1 VTFPY
6 DPFANSGVVAGPHA
20 TPLTSPTQTTMTTP
34 IPYVIEQTNRGEKV
48 YDIYSRMLMERI
60 IFVSGV
66 VNDMMSASV
75 CAQLLF
81 LESVNPD
88 KDISIYIN
96 SPGGSVSAGLA
107 MYDTMMFV
115 KPSISTICV
124 GMAASMGSFLL
135 MAGDKDKRFS
145 LPNSKI
151 MIHQPS
157 SGYQGTAA
165 DIEIHARE
173 ILKTRERL
181 NALYAHHT
189 GKKVSE
195 IDTAMDRDNY
205 MDPEEAL
212 AFGLIDEIVSKRAD
226 PSE

>member
-1 VTFPY
+1 MTFPY
-6 DPFANSGVVAGPHA
+6 DPFANAGIVAGPDA
-20 TPLTSPTQTTMTTP
+20 TPLGGPAQTTMTTP

-135 MAGDKDKRFS
+135 MAGDKGKRFS

-181 NALYAHHT
+181 NGLYAYHT
-189 GKKVSE
+189 GKKVEE
-195 IDTAMDRDNY
+195 IDAAMDRDNY

-212 AFGLIDEIVSKRAD
+212 EFGLIDEIVSKRTE
-226 PSE
+226 PTE

>member
-1 VTFPY
+1 
-6 DPFANSGVVAGPHA
+6 
-20 TPLTSPTQTTMTTP
+20 MTTP

-81 LESVNPD
+81 LESQNPD

-96 SPGGSVSAGLA
+96 CWAGRCRRGWPV
-107 MYDTMMFV
+107 DTMMFI

-124 GMAASMGSFLL
+124 GLAASMGSFLL
-135 MAGDKDKRFS
+135 MAGDKGKRFS

-165 DIEIHARE
+165 DIEIHAKE

-181 NALYAHHT
+181 NKLYAHHT

-195 IDTAMDRDNY
+195 IDKAMDRDNY
-205 MDPEEAL
+205 MDPDEAL
-212 AFGLIDEIVSKRAD
+212 AFGLIDEIVSKRAATD
-226 PSE
+226 E

>member
-1 VTFPY
+1 
-6 DPFANSGVVAGPHA
+6 
-20 TPLTSPTQTTMTTP
+20 M
-34 IPYVIEQTNRGEKV
+34 
-48 YDIYSRMLMERI
+48 
-60 IFVSGV
+60 
-66 VNDMMSASV
+66 
-75 CAQLLF
+75 
-81 LESVNPD
+81 
-88 KDISIYIN
+88 YIN

-135 MAGDKDKRFS
+135 VAGDKGKRFS

-189 GKKVSE
+189 GKKVAE
-195 IDTAMDRDNY
+195 IDSAMDRDNY
-205 MDPEEAL
+205 MDTEEAL
-212 AFGLIDEIVSKRAD
+212 EFGLIDEIVSKRTEPA
-226 PSE
+226 E

>member
-1 VTFPY
+1 MTFPY
-6 DPFANSGVVAGPHA
+6 DPNGATGAPH
-20 TPLTSPTQTTMTTP
+20 TTMTTP

-66 VNDMMSASV
+66 VNDVMSASV

-81 LESVNPD
+81 LESQNPD

-107 MYDTMMFV
+107 MYDTMMFI

-165 DIEIHARE
+165 DIEIHAKE

-181 NALYAHHT
+181 NKLYAEQT
-189 GKKVSE
+189 GKKIEE
-195 IDTAMDRDNY
+195 IEAAMDRDNY

-212 AFGLIDEIVSKRAD
+212 AFGLIDEIVSKRTAPED
-226 PSE
+226 